1 MVKVAKN
8 IFDLNAYNNL
18 VKDVRKANQRI
29 QKIQARYGENSWA
42 ITDLYNKL
50 DNKQINAIS
59 TLSGSIKINKAM
71 SDIQLKAIEK
81 AVKNFLSPETK
92 TSTLRGIKKVIKTTK
107 ISLQQTLS
115 DRNNIISESDIEK
128 LYKLVED
135 KTYRDMTEKMNAS
148 TVWARLVQAKEQNK
162 TENQFINLFKNSSDI
177 KDSSVREY
185 LSEIYNKYM
194 NP

>member
-1 MVKVAKN
+1 MAKN